1 MERGITW
8 TPTTD
13 EIAEIRNE
21 LKPLIA
27 ELARRDTINL
37 VRAELVRSG
46 PGIA

>member
-1 MERGITW
+1 METGVTW

-37 VRAELVRSG
+37 ARELVRTG
-46 PGIA
+46 PGVA